1 MIIKMFYCMTQHF
14 DNVKGYVAS
23 AHPFY
28 HPKVNA
34 FCHAGTRSVKME
46 ALHFFRTPTCYN
58 IFGRVNPL
66 QPARV
71 YTHLLPKL

>member
-28 HPKVNA
+28 HPNEMKTSLCNNFTIFDGHDVSMFSIIPVN
-34 FCHAGTRSVKME
+34 GV
-46 ALHFFRTPTCYN
+46 
-58 IFGRVNPL
+58 G
-66 QPARV
+66 
-71 YTHLLPKL
+71 